1 LAGKGEIVLLFAV
14 LGFVAGIFAS
24 MSFPLAIPF
33 LAAIPRFLSTP
44 WFLSGVVGALFAV
57 VVLLVYIA
65 AQR

>member
-1 LAGKGEIVLLFAV
+1 M

-33 LAAIPRFLSTP
+33 LAAIPRFLTTP